1 MNPTRWQYETIEL
14 KPNFWRPGVN
24 QERLKQTLTEMGMKG
39 WELAG
44 MPPTLG
50 ALATVTL
57 IFKRPA

>member
-1 MNPTRWQYETIEL
+1 MNATRWQYETIRL
-14 KPNFWRPGVN
+14 KPSFWRPGVN
-24 QERLKQTLTEMGMKG
+24 LDELRQVLNDMGQKG

-44 MPPTLG
+44 MPPVLN